1 MISVA
6 TILQNKPRGVISVA
20 PSTSVYD
27 ALQIMASKNIGS
39 CVVMED
45 GAYLGILTER
55 DYARKVI
62 LQNKHSNETVAGDIM
77 SSDLPRISPSDSH
90 EKCMSL
96 MNNNVRYLPVFDDGV
111 LIGIISLID
120 VIQATV
126 EKQKAT
132 IGELQNFISSNF
144 AWWMTILK
152 MYSKKQQFILFFK

>member
-39 CVVMED
+39 CVVMEN

-62 LQNKHSNETVAGDIM
+62 LQNKHSNETVAGNAR
-77 SSDLPRISPSDSH
+77 LCPSLARPI
-90 EKCMSL
+90 CA
-96 MNNNVRYLPVFDDGV
+96 Y
-111 LIGIISLID
+111 
-120 VIQATV
+120 
-126 EKQKAT
+126 
-132 IGELQNFISSNF
+132 
-144 AWWMTILK
+144 
-152 MYSKKQQFILFFK
+152 